1 MDVAVKKACSL
12 LVCAHL
18 ARKAA
23 ASGVAHW
30 SCNREG
36 PLGLISRSRHRKGLL
51 SAETT
56 RSMLYSHGR
65 RAAHFSQPMHTQ
77 TVGCSVQV
85 PSMLALSIIRP
96 AL

>member
-1 MDVAVKKACSL
+1 MEVAVKKTCGL

-36 PLGLISRSRHRKGLL
+36 PLGLISRSHHHSTVWGRSGRCCVRMGDGQLIFHSRCILNSGLL
-51 SAETT
+51 SP
-56 RSMLYSHGR
+56 SS
-65 RAAHFSQPMHTQ
+65 FSVSLEPKY
-77 TVGCSVQV
+77 
-85 PSMLALSIIRP
+85 PL
-96 AL
+96 